1 MIMKR
6 TFNYIVSVL
15 AILVAITLATAGGL
29 CSLAGFVLG
38 ALLYVSGLKYPTWWQ
53 TFYKTNLRI
62 LAYFDL
68 L

>member
-1 MIMKR
+1 MKKA
-6 TFNYIVSVL
+6 FNYIVSAV
-15 AILVAITLATAGGL
+15 AILVAITLVTAGGL
-29 CSLAGFVLG
+29 WSLAGFVLG
-38 ALLYVSGLKYPTWWQ
+38 ALLYVSGLKFPTWWQ

>member
-1 MIMKR
+1 MKR
-6 TFNYIVSVL
+6 FINYFISAV
-15 AILVAITLATAGGL
+15 AIFVAITLVTAGGL
-29 CSLAGFVLG
+29 WSLAGFVLG
-38 ALLYVSGLKYPTWWQ
+38 ALLYVSGLKFQTWWK

>member
-1 MIMKR
+1 MKMA
-6 TFNYIVSVL
+6 FNYFVCAV
-15 AILVAITLATAGGL
+15 AILVAITLVTAGGW

-38 ALLYVSGLKYPTWWQ
+38 ALLYVSGLKFPTWWK